1 MCTNIVLFRFLF
13 VQINA
18 LSRNVQQN
26 PPEICIKEGAA
37 TAISIYPMA
46 VRDVSRTFWQL
57 TGTFFQAYF
66 QTCFM
71 L

>member
-1 MCTNIVLFRFLF
+1 
-13 VQINA
+13 VQINT

-26 PPEICIKEGAA
+26 PPEICIKEGATA
-37 TAISIYPMA
+37 AISIYPMA